1 MSAVRG
7 PPPDYEYNTALALS
21 GPQMAVGR
29 PAPPTQG
36 GPGPGPKPPI
46 GIDFTRP
53 STPEEI
59 SWLKSM
65 GREDLIVTNEVVENI
80 DWEAERQAR
89 QERLIANSGPC
100 ARVVFEDEDARRV
113 ARAKAGLPDRDLGTV
128 LLAGG
133 AIVTAAF
140 LLTM

>member
-1 MSAVRG
+1 
-7 PPPDYEYNTALALS
+7 
-21 GPQMAVGR
+21 
-29 PAPPTQG
+29 
-36 GPGPGPKPPI
+36 
-46 GIDFTRP
+46 
-53 STPEEI
+53 
-59 SWLKSM
+59 M